1 MMHLDADSGV
11 TAADYTLTH
20 RRKEA
25 HTKWSVPTPP
35 PPLLSACRSQ
45 KALYM
50 VLYCTTKSFTVE
62 VEKVEGIQ

>member
-25 HTKWSVPTPP
+25 PTKWSVPTPP
-35 PPLLSACRSQ
+35 PPPVCLSVSESTVHGT
-45 KALYM
+45 
-50 VLYCTTKSFTVE
+50 VLYN
-62 VEKVEGIQ
+62 